1 MSEYDRGRK
10 QFTLGLGL
18 VAIITPLA
26 AIIMAIAA
34 AVGALLAVEG
44 RKRMAAAPN
53 PNTPTTAQSPP
64 RLATQRPLSRGENRG
79 PRRNHGSRRPGGIA
93 HIRHTRS

>member
-10 QFTLGLGL
+10 QYALGLGL

-26 AIIMAIAA
+26 AIVMAIAA
-34 AVGALLAVEG
+34 AVGALLAAEG
-44 RKRMAAAPN
+44 RKRMAEAGNHNSANTAP
-53 PNTPTTAQSPP
+53 APP

-79 PRRNHGSRRPGGIA
+79 PRRRHGSRRPGGIA
-93 HIRHTRS
+93 HIRHTR